1 MSNYLVTHD
10 YWYLSLEKVLIFQS
24 PCHEPIMFS
33 DLPVAR
39 HYTALRGPREVHEFI
54 DGHQTGAWAVDEG
67 VRLPSDEIG
76 YIYAEKVQEL
86 GQIAEQMYS

>member
-24 PCHEPIMFS
+24 PFDEPVMFT
-33 DLPVAR
+33 DLPVPR
-39 HYTALRGPREVHEFI
+39 RYTAFRGAREVHEFI
-54 DGHQTGAWAVDEG
+54 DGHQVGSWLIDDG

-76 YIYAEKVQEL
+76 YIYAEKVREL
-86 GQIAEQMYS
+86 SQIAEQIHL